1 LDVIAIRLLKRSRTT
16 TAMFAD
22 GDDGESNEEV
32 GGWNDPGLSAT
43 DAIVRHLASLL
54 EWER

>member
-1 LDVIAIRLLKRSRTT
+1 
-16 TAMFAD
+16 MFAD

-32 GGWNDPGLSAT
+32 EGWNDPGLSAT